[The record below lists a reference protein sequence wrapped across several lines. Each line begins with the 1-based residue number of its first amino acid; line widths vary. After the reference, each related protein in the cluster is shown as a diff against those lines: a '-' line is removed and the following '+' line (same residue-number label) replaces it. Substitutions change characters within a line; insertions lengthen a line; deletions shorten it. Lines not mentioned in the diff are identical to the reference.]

1 MIRICIFRKVS
12 HGTLRAS
19 PIRWEFHLLLAI
31 QMMFHFILADET
43 STRKLCPERY
53 KAFRHESW
61 QNTNFFAL
69 CQNDRIIGNLV
80 VKVLIWTD
88 IDYIKAKEAIII
100 LLK

>member
-1 MIRICIFRKVS
+1 
-12 HGTLRAS
+12 
-19 PIRWEFHLLLAI
+19 
-31 QMMFHFILADET
+31 MMFHFILADET

-53 KAFRHESW
+53 KAFGHESW